1 MKVATKLLGLLIVL
15 AWLIGCA
22 PTAALPTSAP
32 PTAASQPS
40 QPTAAAAAT
49 TAPEVTTAPAATTAP
64 ASGEVSRAD
73 TLIIGTP
80 EDPVNLDPA
89 TLFSLT
95 TDSIFNSVFDRL
107 EWRSEPDMQ
116 PALWLAESVS
126 HTEPLIWQV
135 KLKPG
140 IKFHNGEPLNA
151 AAVKYAMER
160 LPTIKGADMFY
171 YNQAAIDHLEVVD
184 DLTVNIHTKEP
195 VQLLPFSIANGF
207 YIVEPKYYSST
218 PEETLATKP
227 IGTGPYKLVEY
238 VPDDHVTLERNEEYW
253 GDKPAFARVIW
264 RVIPETA
271 TRLAELEAGN
281 IDMATKVP
289 FDQQSTVEN
298 MPNAVAIPKATG
310 RRVYVQMV
318 QEPDSPLANPKVRQA
333 MNYAVDVDTII
344 NTLLA
349 GSTKR
354 MATFPNP
361 PNADP
366 DLKPYAFDPE
376 KAKAL
381 LKEAGYE
388 NGFKVDFWTGN
399 GRLTNDVKI
408 VQAIADY
415 LAAVG
420 IEANVQ
426 VLDNTVYKS
435 RAFACQLPGLYLRSE
450 GPEFS
455 DAYDLQGIAPKYVA
469 ETACGK
475 WANEDWNKMYDQ
487 LRAETDQA
495 KRRELSLKLQQTFYD
510 QVPILMLYNE
520 PDLYGVSKNITFT
533 PRIDQRIYVA
543 RIGKANQ

>member
-15 AWLIGCA
+15 TVFVGCA
-22 PTAALPTSAP
+22 TTATVPTAAP
-32 PTAASQPS
+32 PTAASSAS
-40 QPTAAAAAT
+40 QPTAAPAAEA
-49 TAPEVTTAPAATTAP
+49 TTAPAATTA
-64 ASGEVSRAD
+64 ASTGEVSRAD

-116 PALWLAESVS
+116 PALWLAESVE
-126 HTEPLIWQV
+126 HTEPLVWTV

-140 IKFHNGEPLNA
+140 IKFQNGAPLNA
-151 AAVKYAMER
+151 AAVKFAMER
-160 LPTIKGADMFY
+160 LPNVKGADMFY
-171 YNQAAIDHLEVVD
+171 YNQADIDHLEVVD
-184 DLTVNIHTKEP
+184 DLTVAIHTKKP

-207 YIVEPKYYSST
+207 YITEPGYYGST

-238 VPDDHVTLERNEEYW
+238 VPDDHVTLERNDAYW
-253 GDKPAFARVIW
+253 GDKPAFQRVIW

-281 IDMATKVP
+281 IDLATKVP
-289 FDQQSTVEN
+289 FDQQSTVAN
-298 MPNAVAIPKATG
+298 MSNAVAVPKATG
-310 RRVYVQMV
+310 RRVYVQMI

-333 MNYAVDVDTII
+333 LNYAVDMDTII

-366 DLKPYAFDPE
+366 DLKPYAYDPE

-399 GRLTNDVKI
+399 GRLTNDVKV

-415 LAAVG
+415 LGAVG
-420 IEANVQ
+420 VEANVQ
-426 VLDNTVYKS
+426 VLDNTVFKS

-475 WANEDWNKMYDQ
+475 WNNQAWNDQYDQ

-495 KRRELSLKLQQTFYD
+495 KRRELSLKLQQEFYED
-510 QVPILMLYNE
+510 APILMMYNE

-533 PRIDQRIYVA
+533 PRIDQRIYVS
-543 RIGKANQ
+543 RIGKAQ